1 MVAVFIPSNEGML
14 QTRALPVFRGL
25 VYQPA
30 PPPRSGP
37 VSGREDCGA
46 GGALWRGP
54 LSTRQGRERRRDGSA
69 THFPRGLDAFP
80 DAEETDQP
88 HEQKAESKVPLQ

>member
-1 MVAVFIPSNEGML
+1 MGGVFISSDEGML
-14 QTRALPVFRGL
+14 QTRALLVSRGL

-30 PPPRSGP
+30 PSPRSGP
-37 VSGREDCGA
+37 VSGRKDCGA

-54 LSTRQGRERRRDGSA
+54 LSMRQGRERRRDRST

-88 HEQKAESKVPLQ
+88 HEKKAESKVPLQ